1 MGVRAFTVAAAWLG
15 GFGFWLWWD
24 WMGRRRQGGRIVASP
39 VGNVFAE
46 EFLVCECVFWYL
58 SEGVQ
63 KQGVANE
70 MTVCCVC
77 ENAG

>member
-1 MGVRAFTVAAAWLG
+1 
-15 GFGFWLWWD
+15 
-24 WMGRRRQGGRIVASP
+24 MGRRRQGGRIVASP

-63 KQGVANE
+63 KQRVANE
-70 MTVCCVC
+70 MTVCCVWH
-77 ENAG
+77 